1 MRWSFVG
8 TETQSSLAVHRVVA
22 DWLVTSGIPSDCV
35 NRRDCQMTSLFGLW
49 GVTPM
54 TGVFLFDF
62 SDYLGTGTVNQKL
75 FISGLEV
82 PSAHVHKVC
91 MGLFGCRFVVDVAE
105 WKTEPVFRS
114 EMYIQCVVNAMFIQG
129 GP

>member
-1 MRWSFVG
+1 
-8 TETQSSLAVHRVVA
+8 
-22 DWLVTSGIPSDCV
+22 
-35 NRRDCQMTSLFGLW
+35 MTLLFGLS

-54 TGVFLFDF
+54 TGVFLFD
-62 SDYLGTGTVNQKL
+62 SSGYPGTGTVNQKI

-82 PSAHVHKVC
+82 PGAHVHKVC
-91 MGLFGCRFVVDVAE
+91 MGLFGCRFVVDIAE